1 MLGQVARDW
10 WVYAVRGV
18 AAIIFGTLALVW
30 PGPTLAVL
38 VIMFG
43 AYAFVDGIAM
53 LVALARG
60 DVLARR
66 HAWATGLMG
75 VLGIVISIATLL
87 WPGITA
93 LGLLYMVAIWAIST
107 GILQI
112 AAAIEFRREIDG
124 EGWMVLGG
132 VLSIVF
138 GTLLVV
144 FPGHGAPLA
153 RVARRVLRD
162 RVRVLEPGHGV
173 SAPRPQLRLEAS
185 LQPQEECRRR
195 LTPRPSRRK
204 ERSGQMDFQ
213 NQLDR
218 LEQHVADLR
227 AAVHAAAAETR
238 QQLEQRIDKAQAETD
253 RRLDEAKQQAGAAAD
268 RTQNLWEQK
277 RSDAKARVAEI
288 KSKAHHRRERIDA
301 NVAAGDADMAEAEAA
316 DAIDFADWAI
326 ENAQLAVLDA
336 LYLRARAADKAERV
350 KVGA

>member
-1 MLGQVARDW
+1 
-10 WVYAVRGV
+10 
-18 AAIIFGTLALVW
+18 
-30 PGPTLAVL
+30 
-38 VIMFG
+38 
-43 AYAFVDGIAM
+43 
-53 LVALARG
+53 
-60 DVLARR
+60 
-66 HAWATGLMG
+66 
-75 VLGIVISIATLL
+75 
-87 WPGITA
+87 
-93 LGLLYMVAIWAIST
+93 
-107 GILQI
+107 
-112 AAAIEFRREIDG
+112 
-124 EGWMVLGG
+124 
-132 VLSIVF
+132 
-138 GTLLVV
+138 
-144 FPGHGAPLA
+144 
-153 RVARRVLRD
+153 
-162 RVRVLEPGHGV
+162 
-173 SAPRPQLRLEAS
+173 
-185 LQPQEECRRR
+185 
-195 LTPRPSRRK
+195 
-204 ERSGQMDFQ
+204 MDFQ